1 MVAAEEANGNAGA
14 VVAVGAPRAALLDS
28 GTEVPETQTRKIGL
42 IYPPPDIRAIA
53 DKTALYVAKNG
64 ARRGSDAF
72 DARCCL
78 FRGMALS
85 SDWAWDRPRSPCTP
99 PPGRPRL

>member
-14 VVAVGAPRAALLDS
+14 VVAVSGPRAALSDS
-28 GTEVPETQTRKIGL
+28 GTEGLETQTRKIGL

-64 ARRGSDAF
+64 ARRGGHAL
-72 DARCCL
+72 DARCFMPVCMGL
-78 FRGMALS
+78 HRN
-85 SDWAWDRPRSPCTP
+85 WAW
-99 PPGRPRL
+99 G